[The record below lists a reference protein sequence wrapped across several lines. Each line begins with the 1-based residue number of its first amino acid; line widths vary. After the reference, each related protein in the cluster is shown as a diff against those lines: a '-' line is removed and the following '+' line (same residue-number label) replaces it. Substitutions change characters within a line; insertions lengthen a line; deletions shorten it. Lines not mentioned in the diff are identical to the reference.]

1 MPATT
6 RSLAS
11 IYDVFLSFRGLDTRH
26 GFTGNL
32 YKALDDRGIYT
43 FIDDQ
48 ELPRGDQITPALSKA
63 IQESRIA
70 ITVLSENYASSSF
83 CLDELVTILH
93 CKSEGLL
100 VIPVFY
106 KVDPSDVR
114 HQKGSYG
121 EAMAKHQK
129 SFKAKKEKLQK
140 WRMAL
145 QQVADL
151 SGYHFKDGDAYEYKF
166 IGSIVEELSRK
177 ISRASLHVADYP
189 VGLESPVTEV
199 MKRLDVGSDDV
210 HIIGIHGM
218 GGLGKTTLALAVHNL
233 IALHFDES
241 CFLQNVREESNKH
254 GLKHLQSILL
264 SKLLGEKGITLTSWQ
279 EGASMIQHR
288 LRRKKVLLILDDV
301 DKREQLK
308 VIVGRSDWFGPG
320 SRVIITTRDKH
331 LLKHHEVERTYEVK
345 VLNQSAALQL
355 LTWNA
360 FRREKIDPSYEDV
373 LYRVVTYAS
382 GLPLALEVIGSNLFG
397 KTVAEWESAMEHY
410 KRIPSDEILEILKVS
425 FDALGEEQ
433 KNVFLDLACCLKGYK
448 WTEVDDILR
457 ALYGNCKKHHL
468 GVLVEKSLIKLD
480 CYDSGTV
487 EMHDLIQ
494 DMGREIERQRS
505 PKEPGKCKRLW
516 LPKDIIQVLKHNTG
530 TSEIEIICL
539 DFSISDKEE
548 TVEWNEN
555 AFMKMENLKILII
568 RNGKFSKGPN
578 YFPEDCLPSNFHP
591 NNLLICKLP
600 DSSIKS
606 FEFHGSSKKL
616 GHLTVLN
623 FDQCK
628 FLTQIPDVSDLPN
641 LRELSFEE
649 CESLVAVDDSIGFLN
664 KLKILNAKGCSKLTS
679 FPPLNLTSLETLE
692 LSGCSSLEYFP
703 EILGEMKN
711 IKILYLIDLP
721 IKELPFSFQNLIGL
735 SEINLNR
742 CGIVQL
748 RSSLAMMP
756 ELSAFYIA
764 DCNRWQWVESEE
776 GEEKVDSIQYSKARQ
791 FRAINC
797 NLCDDFFL
805 TGSKR
810 FTHVEYL
817 DLSGNNF
824 TILPEFFKELQF
836 LRALMVSDCE
846 HLQEIRGLPP
856 NLEFF
861 DARNCASLTSSSK
874 SMLLNQKLHEAGGT
888 NFMIPGTRIPEWL
901 DQQSSGHSS
910 SFWFRNKFPA
920 KLLCLVIAP
929 VSTGIGVK
937 AKVFIN
943 GKILK
948 LPFFYGSKKI
958 QSMLELDHTYIF
970 DLQPFAFKNNI
981 NRFEEAAWEKE
992 WNHVEIRY
1000 QIVLNHIK
1008 EKREQGSVIKA
1019 TGIYIFKEE
1028 SSMEQD
1034 IRFDDPYLSS
1044 SASENPWLP
1053 QTIAL
1058 GTRKFS
1064 IAFFLFFSCFLFYYF
1079 GFSCQK
1085 WT

>member
-189 VGLESPVTEV
+189 VGLESRVTEI

-264 SKLLGEKGITLTSWQ
+264 SKLLGEKDITLTSWQ

-308 VIVGRSDWFGPG
+308 AIVGRSDWFGPG

-494 DMGREIERQRS
+494 DMGREIGRRRS

-578 YFPEDCLPSNFHP
+578 YFPEGLR
-591 NNLLICKLP
+591 
-600 DSSIKS
+600 
-606 FEFHGSSKKL
+606 KL

-776 GEEKVDSIQYSKARQ
+776 
-791 FRAINC
+791 
-797 NLCDDFFL
+797 
-805 TGSKR
+805 GSKR

-1028 SSMEQD
+1028 SSREQD

-1058 GTRKFS
+1058 GTRKNSKRFS
-1064 IAFFLFFSCFLFYYF
+1064 NKSPDVQSSGVALILVKLCITGNATKFVMNNTISDFVLLRSSKIQGHSRRSQIIKQEVFRDGPSARSLWVSY
-1079 GFSCQK
+1079 
-1085 WT
+1085 

>member
-151 SGYHFKDGDAYEYKF
+151 SDYHFKDGW
-166 IGSIVEELSRK
+166 SR
-177 ISRASLHVADYP
+177 
-189 VGLESPVTEV
+189 VTSDRGNEAFG
-199 MKRLDVGSDDV
+199 VGSDDV

-218 GGLGKTTLALAVHNL
+218 GRLGKTTLALAVHNL

-516 LPKDIIQVLKHNTG
+516 LPKDIIQVLKHNT
-530 TSEIEIICL
+530 
-539 DFSISDKEE
+539 
-548 TVEWNEN
+548 
-555 AFMKMENLKILII
+555 
-568 RNGKFSKGPN
+568 
-578 YFPEDCLPSNFHP
+578 
-591 NNLLICKLP
+591 
-600 DSSIKS
+600 
-606 FEFHGSSKKL
+606 KL

-776 GEEKVDSIQYSKARQ
+776 
-791 FRAINC
+791 
-797 NLCDDFFL
+797 
-805 TGSKR
+805 GSKR

-1058 GTRKFS
+1058 GTRKNSKRFS
-1064 IAFFLFFSCFLFYYF
+1064 NKSPDVQSSGVALILVKLCITGNATKFVMNNTISDFVLLRSSKIQGHSRRSQIIKQEVFMDGPSAIQMEQLKVIIQGLLDMVAFSKMREFVPWVAFFEF
-1079 GFSCQK
+1079 GNSKLCLRSL
-1085 WT
+1085 WVSH